1 MIQAKFLPL
10 ILCFII
16 ISNLSIML
24 VKNAKKLPQMFKRII
39 ILLSMVIAIVSV
51 GFLLLYIFE

>member
-24 VKNAKKLPQMFKRII
+24 VSNAKKLPQTFKRII

-51 GFLLLYIFE
+51 GLLIVYIFE

>member
-24 VKNAKKLPQMFKRII
+24 VTNAKKLPQMFKRII

>member
-24 VKNAKKLPQMFKRII
+24 VSNAKKLPQTFKRII

-51 GFLLLYIFE
+51 GLLVVYIFE